1 MSPYQHLYGKAY
13 HLTIELEHKAMWAMK
28 KLNIDLN
35 EAVEQRLNGW
45 NELNEF
51 RLKENESYA
60 CFWENSSPSGRYHSL
75 LLDCLHGLVE
85 LENKEGAKFN
95 VNRQRI
101 KIYLGNLKISHEVVE
116 AYHLDEI

>member
-51 RLKENESYA
+51 RLKENESL
-60 CFWENSSPSGRYHSL
+60 CF
-75 LLDCLHGLVE
+75 
-85 LENKEGAKFN
+85 
-95 VNRQRI
+95 
-101 KIYLGNLKISHEVVE
+101 
-116 AYHLDEI
+116 